1 MRDENEDE
9 KPTYS
14 DAVQRLET
22 IVSTLERGGM
32 GLDETLKLYEEGAEL
47 LKLCKKELAAA
58 EGKLNEMQLDELE
71 SELGSETNDSNA

>member
-1 MRDENEDE
+1 MSDE

>member
-1 MRDENEDE
+1 MSDE

-14 DAVQRLET
+14 DAIQRLET

-32 GLDETLKLYEEGAEL
+32 GLDETLKLYEEGADL

>member
-1 MRDENEDE
+1 MSDE

-14 DAVQRLET
+14 DAIQRLET

-32 GLDETLKLYEEGAEL
+32 GLDETLKLYEEGSEL

>member
-1 MRDENEDE
+1 MRDE

>member
-1 MRDENEDE
+1 MSDE

-14 DAVQRLET
+14 DAIQRLET